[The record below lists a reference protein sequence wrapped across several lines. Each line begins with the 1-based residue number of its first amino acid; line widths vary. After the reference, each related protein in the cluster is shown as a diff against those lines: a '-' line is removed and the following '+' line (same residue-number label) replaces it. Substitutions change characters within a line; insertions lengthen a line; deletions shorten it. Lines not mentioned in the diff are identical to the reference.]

1 MKPKVKVATVSGNK
15 PVKKVMENRIVERKP
30 PPPEIKLDCI
40 HTYPKS
46 LSFGFRTAEDIRKI
60 SAVEISK
67 RDAFNSQGHPISDG
81 LYDPLMGPSR
91 EKNENC

>member
-15 PVKKVMENRIVERKP
+15 PVKKGMENRVVEWKP

-46 LSFGFRTAEDIRKI
+46 LSFGFHTAEDIRKI

-67 RDAFNSQGHPISDG
+67 KDTFNQLGHPISGG
-81 LYDPLMGPSR
+81 LYEPFMGPSR
-91 EKNENC
+91 ETD